1 MNLCKNIC
9 AALCY
14 ILPQRFA
21 EIFTKIRKRKIINNE
36 GEIASFLA
44 MTYRM
49 KIIAV
54 IPARYA
60 STRFPAKLMQD
71 LGGKT
76 VILRTYEASVATK
89 LFDDVFVVTDSDLIF
104 NEIVSNGGKA
114 IMSIKEHESGSDR
127 IAEAVASLDVDI
139 VVNVQGDEPFTEA
152 GPLEQVLS
160 VFKNDPDH
168 KVDLASLMR
177 EITDEDEI
185 NNPNN
190 VKVVVDQSQFA
201 LYFSRSVIPYPRDKD
216 VGVRYFQH
224 IGIYAFRKQALL
236 DFYSLPMKSLEAS
249 EKLEQLR
256 YLEFGKRIKMVET
269 THVGIGID
277 TAEDLEKARGILS
290 SK

>member
-1 MNLCKNIC
+1 
-9 AALCY
+9 
-14 ILPQRFA
+14 
-21 EIFTKIRKRKIINNE
+21 
-36 GEIASFLA
+36 
-44 MTYRM
+44 M

-76 VILRTYEASVATK
+76 VILRTYEAAQQSH

-104 NEIVSNGGKA
+104 DEIVSNGGKA

-127 IAEAVASLDVDI
+127 IAEAVENMDVDI
-139 VVNVQGDEPFTEA
+139 VVNVQGDEPFINTA
-152 GPLEQVLS
+152 ALEKLIE
-160 VFKNDPDH
+160 VFDPSKSRNDKVDD
-168 KVDLASLMR
+168 VDLASLMFQ
-177 EITDEDEI
+177 ITEEDEI

-190 VKVVVDQSQFA
+190 VKVVVDQNGFA
-201 LYFSRSVIPYPRDKD
+201 LYFSRSVIPYPREKN
-216 VGVRYFQH
+216 VGVRYMQH

-269 THVGIGID
+269 LDKSIGID
-277 TAEDLEKARGILS
+277 TLEDLEKARRMF
-290 SK
+290 

>member
-1 MNLCKNIC
+1 
-9 AALCY
+9 
-14 ILPQRFA
+14 
-21 EIFTKIRKRKIINNE
+21 
-36 GEIASFLA
+36 
-44 MTYRM
+44 M

-76 VILRTYEASVATK
+76 VILRTYEAALSTK
-89 LFDDVFVVTDSDLIF
+89 LFDDVFVVTDSDIIF
-104 NEIVSNGGKA
+104 EEIVSNGGKA
-114 IMSIKEHESGSDR
+114 IKSIKEHESGSDR
-127 IAEAVASLDVDI
+127 IAEAVQNLDVDI
-139 VVNVQGDEPFTEA
+139 VVNVQGDEPFIDID
-152 GPLEQVLS
+152 PLEKVIE
-160 VFKNDPDH
+160 VFKNDSARQ
-168 KVDLASLMR
+168 VDLASVMR
-177 EITDEDEI
+177 EIKDEAEI

-190 VKVVVDQSQFA
+190 VKVVVAQNGFA
-201 LYFSRSVIPYPRDKD
+201 LYFSRSVIPYPREKN

-236 DFYSLPMKSLEAS
+236 DFYSLPMQSLEAS

-277 TAEDLEKARGILS
+277 TPEDLEKARKML
-290 SK
+290 

>member
-1 MNLCKNIC
+1 
-9 AALCY
+9 
-14 ILPQRFA
+14 
-21 EIFTKIRKRKIINNE
+21 
-36 GEIASFLA
+36 
-44 MTYRM
+44 M

-76 VILRTYEASVATK
+76 VILRTYEAAKETY
-89 LFDDVFVVTDSDLIF
+89 LFDDVFVVTDSNLIF
-104 NEIVSNGGKA
+104 DEIVSNGGKA

-127 IAEAVASLDVDI
+127 IAEAVANLDVDI
-139 VVNVQGDEPFTEA
+139 VVNVQGDEPFINKE
-152 GPLEQVLS
+152 PLEKVIE
-160 VFKNDPDH
+160 VFKNDADK

-177 EITDEDEI
+177 EITNEEDI

-190 VKVVVDQSQFA
+190 VKVVVDQNGFA
-201 LYFSRSVIPYPRDKD
+201 LYFSRSVIPYPREVNVD
-216 VGVRYFQH
+216 VRYFQH

-236 DFYSLPMKSLEAS
+236 DFFSLPMKSLEAS

-277 TAEDLEKARGILS
+277 TIEDLEKARKLLN
-290 SK
+290 SKI